1 MPTTVQSCRI
11 KGKHARL
18 LEQQAKRRN
27 SPVSTLSSLY
37 LEEKALEEEFP
48 GIGFRDAASGR
59 EAFVLGHRVAVWE
72 VADVHR
78 HANAISKTAA
88 HFRWPPSLV
97 RCALAYAAANPD
109 EIEKQRS
116 AEVSA

>member
-1 MPTTVQSCRI
+1 MFI
-11 KGKHARL
+11 
-18 LEQQAKRRN
+18 
-27 SPVSTLSSLY
+27 
-37 LEEKALEEEFP
+37 
-48 GIGFRDAASGR
+48 
-59 EAFVLGHRVAVWE
+59 
-72 VADVHR
+72 R